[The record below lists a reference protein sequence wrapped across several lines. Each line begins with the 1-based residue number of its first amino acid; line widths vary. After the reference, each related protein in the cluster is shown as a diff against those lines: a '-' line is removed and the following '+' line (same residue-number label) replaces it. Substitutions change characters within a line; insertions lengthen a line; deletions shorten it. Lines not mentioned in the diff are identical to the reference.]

1 MISAVFFG
9 SHHFSTPI
17 LQQLIDS
24 GVFDIKLVVT
34 QPDRP
39 VGRKQEIQMTGV
51 KTLAIKYDIPVE
63 QPVSLKD
70 YTLPVTAD
78 INIVCKYGLIIPES
92 VLNSAKHGS
101 INSHASLL
109 PKYRGASP
117 IQSVLINGETET
129 GVTMM
134 VMDKEMDHGPILAQA
149 TLAINPDE
157 NCFELSERLA
167 PLESELLIKTIPD
180 FIAGKITPQEQDHA
194 EATFCTELTR
204 EDGQVD
210 GNKTATEIYN
220 LFRGLTPWPGI
231 WTMWNE
237 KRLKLLKIAPADIKI
252 EAGKLTAKDGH
263 LYMGAKDNTA
273 IEIFELQLEGKTAV
287 DAKVFINGFKTL
299 LSS

>member
-17 LQQLIDS
+17 LQRLLDS

-51 KTLAIKYDIPVE
+51 KTLALKYNIPVE
-63 QPVSLKD
+63 QPASLKD
-70 YTLPVTAD
+70 YTLPVSAD

-117 IQSVLINGETET
+117 IQSVLIHGETET
-129 GVTMM
+129 GATIML
-134 VMDKEMDHGPILAQA
+134 MDREMDHGPILMQGK
-149 TLAINPDE
+149 LNIQPDE
-157 NCFELSERLA
+157 NCFELSKRLA
-167 PLESELLIKTIPD
+167 PLEADLLIKAIPD
-180 FIAGKITPQEQDHA
+180 FISGKITPQEQNHS
-194 EATFCTELTR
+194 EATFCKELTR

-210 GNKTATEIYN
+210 AGKTATEIYN
-220 LFRGLTPWPGI
+220 LYRGLTPWPGI

-237 KRLKLLKIAPADIKI
+237 KRLKLLKIAPADTKI
-252 EAGKLTAKDGH
+252 EAGKLTAQDGR
-263 LYMGAKDNTA
+263 LYIGTAQNTA
-273 IEIFELQLEGKTAV
+273 IEIFELQLEGKTAI
-287 DAKVFINGFKTL
+287 DAKGFINGFKTL
-299 LSS
+299 L

>member
-1 MISAVFFG
+1 MISTVFFG
-9 SHHFSTPI
+9 SHHFSTEI

-24 GVFDIKLVVT
+24 GVFDIKLVLT

-51 KTLAIKYDIPVE
+51 KILALKYNIPVE
-63 QPVSLKD
+63 QPATLKD
-70 YTLPVTAD
+70 YTLPISAD
-78 INIVCKYGLIIPES
+78 INIVCKYGLLVPES
-92 VLNSAKHGS
+92 ILNSAKHGS
-101 INSHASLL
+101 INTHASLL
-109 PKYRGASP
+109 PKHRGASP

-129 GVTMM
+129 GATIML
-134 VMDKEMDHGPILAQA
+134 MDKEMDHGPILMQGK
-149 TLAINPDE
+149 LNILPDE

-167 PLESELLIKTIPD
+167 PLEADLLIKAIPN
-180 FIAGKITPQEQDHA
+180 FISGKITPQEQNHP
-194 EATFCTELTR
+194 EATFCKELTR

-210 GNKTATEIYN
+210 GGKTATEIYN
-220 LFRGLTPWPGI
+220 LYRGLTPWPGI

-263 LYMGAKDNTA
+263 LYMGAKDDTA
-273 IEIFELQLEGKTAV
+273 IEIFELQLEGKTTV

-299 LSS
+299 L

>member
-1 MISAVFFG
+1 MISTVFFG

-17 LQQLIDS
+17 LQQLLDS

-51 KTLAIKYDIPVE
+51 KTLALKYNIPVE
-63 QPVSLKD
+63 QPVTLKD
-70 YTLPVTAD
+70 YTLPISAD
-78 INIVCKYGLIIPES
+78 INIVCKYGLLIPES
-92 VLNSAKHGS
+92 ILNSAKHGS
-101 INSHASLL
+101 INTHASLL

-129 GVTMM
+129 GATIML
-134 VMDKEMDHGPILAQA
+134 MDKDMDHGPILMQGK
-149 TLAINPDE
+149 LNILPDE

-167 PLESELLIKTIPD
+167 PLEADLLIKAIPD
-180 FIAGKITPQEQDHA
+180 FISGKITPQEQNHS
-194 EATFCTELTR
+194 EATFCKELTR

-210 GNKTATEIYN
+210 GSKTATQIYN
-220 LFRGLTPWPGI
+220 LYRGLTPWPGI

-237 KRLKLLKIAPADIKI
+237 KRLKLLKIAPADMKI
-252 EAGKLTAKDGH
+252 EAGKLSAKDGH

-299 LSS
+299 L